1 MLAGGGLQLQ
11 IPRTD
16 VGVGA
21 FAIRLTIRAQ
31 TVNIDFAFDTW
42 VEIEIRTFPGVTWQA
57 IEIAAG
63 FPVGR
68 QRIRGRFDR
77 QRHQT
82 LIGRRVGHVIEPVEL
97 QLLHEYRDIRFGGSD
112 SRGIGSIKNFGYDD
126 RCQNAENH
134 HDDHDFDEGKA
145 AIFFHGEILDGGLW
159 KCRKAFW
166 YLFNTCICDYPLSPS
181 PSVPLPRGEREV

>member
-31 TVNIDFAFDTW
+31 TVNIDFAFYAG
-42 VEIEIRTFPGVTWQA
+42 IEVQIGTFPGVIWQA

-68 QRIRGRFDR
+68 QRIGGRLDHQCR
-77 QRHQT
+77 QT
-82 LIGRRVGHVIEPVEL
+82 LIGRRVAHVI
-97 QLLHEYRDIRFGGSD
+97 
-112 SRGIGSIKNFGYDD
+112 
-126 RCQNAENH
+126 
-134 HDDHDFDEGKA
+134 
-145 AIFFHGEILDGGLW
+145 
-159 KCRKAFW
+159 
-166 YLFNTCICDYPLSPS
+166 
-181 PSVPLPRGEREV
+181 